1 MAKAKVIITADNQLR
16 SPLKQAQQDLKGFE
30 KVANQVG
37 DTLKSA
43 FTVTAIVA
51 GLKVLKDVVGD
62 CVDAF
67 KTQNEAMTRLQAT
80 IKATGSAYK
89 YTAQDIKTYS
99 SELQNVTRF
108 GDDVIEETAA
118 LLVATQKFDKEGL
131 QRTIELSADLAEAM
145 GEDLPSAA
153 STLQKAL
160 IEPGTGL
167 SRLRSIGITFTDTE
181 EEMIESLKNAGKE
194 FEAQQIILDKVE
206 AAYGGMAKSIASV
219 DTSTLDKIANVWGDL
234 KEDIGNVFTNTL
246 GPIFEWIYS
255 TLRWL
260 ERLASQVA
268 EKSNFNKWMNEGN
281 TQRLADNFTSDYLNK
296 ELTKALEDSTAA
308 YKELAGNTWLNKY
321 LDDISMGLDD
331 FLRLSTNQRTDLLMK
346 ISGQDS
352 TLVNMMNQ
360 QAVAFDV
367 AQSQI
372 QTITKA
378 LSVQRQDTLKA
389 FEIAQQKQTE
399 EQEEIWA
406 KQSQANR
413 QSVYDWGKSTAIALM
428 AGIGNTVLQGNNGT
442 LGPSATL
449 NSLLGTVGINMLNTQ
464 KYLDVA
470 YQWDKRGAGVSAGL
484 NFGVKS
490 DFGLPNNSLNFK
502 DTMSLL
508 GPEKVKQYLDMGSKD
523 IQEILKNYGK
533 YSKSYQN
540 DLLDKSIEN
549 IQTILD
555 TSVDPSSPL
564 GSYLSEIIDG
574 MNEGRQEEK
583 DNRTFLQKFG
593 EGVGSIAANI
603 FGADS
608 DQGKAFGG
616 AVVSSFAS
624 NMGTAG
630 EVAGK
635 LATNMAAMGPALGA
649 IATALEYVFQGIN
662 ETLGP
667 VLEEFMK
674 YGIEPLK
681 ELGRIVGELLVPV
694 FENIMPL
701 VQKSADSLM
710 KVFNMFGQVLG
721 PIIDVL
727 SSSLTPVLD
736 VLCNIIDA
744 ITPVFD
750 IFARVLIGVTGTIQY
765 VVQGLQHWVAVV
777 FNWLAGLN
785 ILGWQPFAGLRM
797 TDPGSP
803 GNYVDFMND
812 KYADYDAKMASV
824 HSWAS
829 NDVSTQTA
837 VSSAQYRGATS
848 VTINVYAEGPIV
860 GDGGMREFA
869 RMIRDEFD
877 ALNYYGVGA

>member
-37 DTLKSA
+37 DTLKNA

-118 LLVATQKFDKEGL
+118 LLIATQKFDKEGL

-167 SRLRSIGITFTDTE
+167 SRLRSIGITFTDAE

-194 FEAQQIILDKVE
+194 FEAQQVILDKVE

-234 KEDIGNVFTNTL
+234 KEDLGNLFTNIL
-246 GPIFEWIYS
+246 GPVFEWIYD
-255 TLRWL
+255 TLKAL
-260 ERLASQVA
+260 ERLANQVA
-268 EKSNFNKWMNEGN
+268 ELSNFNKYLYGN
-281 TQRLADNFTSDYLNK
+281 DSQALADNFTAEYLNNQLEK
-296 ELTKALEDSTAA
+296 MGFNELTAALKEDWAHTWHDLMAEFDMSFDEFIKTDRQSQMTYLKALYPDNSMKVNAILNELTQLDKPMAVIEALAIQEADTISSMFKAQE
-308 YKELAGNTWLNKY
+308 KEA
-321 LDDISMGLDD
+321 
-331 FLRLSTNQRTDLLMK
+331 
-346 ISGQDS
+346 
-352 TLVNMMNQ
+352 
-360 QAVAFDV
+360 
-367 AQSQI
+367 
-372 QTITKA
+372 
-378 LSVQRQDTLKA
+378 
-389 FEIAQQKQTE
+389 E
-399 EQEEIWA
+399 EQRSQWA
-406 KQSQANR
+406 KEAQANR

-490 DFGLPNNSLNFK
+490 DFGLPANSLNFK

-523 IQEILKNYGK
+523 IQDILKNYGK

-564 GSYLSEIIDG
+564 GKYFSEIIDG
-574 MNEGRQEEK
+574 LEESKQEEK

-608 DQGKAFGG
+608 EQGKNFGG
-616 AVVSSFAS
+616 AVITSFAS

-785 ILGWQPFAGLRM
+785 IMGWQPFAGLRM

-803 GNYVDFMND
+803 GDYIDFMND